1 MRTFL
6 LRHPLLRFLMTVAS
20 WLVAVPCVAATC
32 FLLAQILMTV
42 CSERVY
48 EINPAEPVRTELDGK
63 LVKLLADE
71 VRSGSG
77 PLELEAFGLRKEN
90 ALLLR
95 ADYSDS
101 ERKSL
106 FYLSIDGVP
115 EFDKVAD
122 RILVG
127 NYELKLDS
135 KQDSPLL
142 DGVQAIP
149 TSQVTLPPALQKRL
163 KETTSDQFVLT
174 GGTHLQLSYV
184 PSPVR
189 ANEYLYGRLKG
200 NSIHVQSYLRGQE
213 SFRNFTHEHALT
225 IISLEELALG
235 LLCVLPCALVAAW
248 FALCHHRHATEFLRG
263 HAGLRILLCAV
274 GWLAALG
281 AANPG
286 FSLLLM
292 SFLLIELLPMAIGFL
307 AFSLGSLW
315 LSVSLTWPNASWAVC
330 LRRTLYAVLILIGLN
345 GILALFGSLCS

>member
-1 MRTFL
+1 MKDFLHRHPVLCFL
-6 LRHPLLRFLMTVAS
+6 LTIAS
-20 WLVAVPCVAATC
+20 WLVAVPGVAASC
-32 FLLAQILMTV
+32 FLLAQLLMTV

-90 ALLLR
+90 ALLLS

-106 FYLSIDGVP
+106 FYLSIDG
-115 EFDKVAD
+115 KVAD

-315 LSVSLTWPNASWAVC
+315 LSVSLTWPGTSWAVC

>member
-48 EINPAEPVRTELDGK
+48 EINPAEPVRTELNGK
-63 LVKLLADE
+63 LVKILADE

-90 ALLLR
+90 VLR
-95 ADYSDS
+95 LSADYSDS
-101 ERKSL
+101 DRKSL

-122 RILVG
+122 RILAG

-163 KETTSDQFVLT
+163 KETTSHQFVLT
-174 GGTHLQLSYV
+174 GDTHLQLSYV

-200 NSIHVQSYLRGQE
+200 NSIHVKSFLRGRE
-213 SFRNFTHEHALT
+213 SFRNFTHEKSLT

-248 FALCHHRHATEFLRG
+248 FALSHHRHATEFLRG

-286 FSLLLM
+286 ISLLLM
-292 SFLLIELLPMAIGFL
+292 SFLLIELLPMSIGFL

-315 LSVSLTWPNASWAVC
+315 LSVSLTWPGTSWAVC
-330 LRRTLYAVLILIGLN
+330 LRRTLYAVLILIALHD
-345 GILALFGSLCS
+345 ILALFGNL

>member
-1 MRTFL
+1 MKDFLPRHPVLCFL
-6 LRHPLLRFLMTVAS
+6 LTVAS
-20 WLVAVPCVAATC
+20 WLVAVPGVAASC
-32 FLLAQILMTV
+32 FLLAQLLMTV

-48 EINPAEPVRTELDGK
+48 EINPEDPVRTELDGK

-95 ADYSDS
+95 SAYSDS
-101 ERKSL
+101 DRKSL

-127 NYELKLDS
+127 NYELELDS

-163 KETTSDQFVLT
+163 KETTSHQFVLT
-174 GGTHLQLSYV
+174 DGTHLQLSYI

-213 SFRNFTHEHALT
+213 SFRNFTHQHALT
-225 IISLEELALG
+225 IISTEELTLG
-235 LLCVLPCALVAAW
+235 LLCVLPCALIAAW
-248 FALCHHRHATEFLRG
+248 FALCHHGHTIEFLRE
-263 HAGLRILLCAV
+263 HTGLRILLCAA

-315 LSVSLTWPNASWAVC
+315 LSVNLTWPGTSWAVC
-330 LRRTLYAVLILIGLN
+330 LRRTLYAVLIFIGLN
-345 GILALFGSLCS
+345 GLLALFGSLCS

>member
-77 PLELEAFGLRKEN
+77 PLELEVFGLRKEN

-95 ADYSDS
+95 SDYSDS
-101 ERKSL
+101 DRKSL

-115 EFDKVAD
+115 EIDKVAD

-163 KETTSDQFVLT
+163 KEKTSDQFVLT

-248 FALCHHRHATEFLRG
+248 FALCHHRHATEFLRE
-263 HAGLRILLCAV
+263 HIGLRILLCAV

-286 FSLLLM
+286 FSMLLM

-315 LSVSLTWPNASWAVC
+315 LSVSLTWPGASWAVC
-330 LRRTLYAVLILIGLN
+330 LRRTLYAVLIFIGLN
-345 GILALFGSLCS
+345 GLLTLFGSLCS

>member
-1 MRTFL
+1 MKDFLPRHPVLCFL
-6 LRHPLLRFLMTVAS
+6 LTVAS
-20 WLVAVPCVAATC
+20 WLVAVPGVAASC
-32 FLLAQILMTV
+32 FLLALLLMTV

-95 ADYSDS
+95 SAYSDS
-101 ERKSL
+101 DRKSL

-127 NYELKLDS
+127 NYELELDS

-142 DGVQAIP
+142 DGVQAIS

-163 KETTSDQFVLT
+163 KETTSHQFVLT
-174 GGTHLQLSYV
+174 DGTHLQLSYI

-213 SFRNFTHEHALT
+213 SFRNFTHQHALT
-225 IISLEELALG
+225 IISTEELTLG
-235 LLCVLPCALVAAW
+235 LLCVLPCALIAAW
-248 FALCHHRHATEFLRG
+248 FALCYHGHAIEFLRE
-263 HAGLRILLCAV
+263 HTGLRILLCAV

-315 LSVSLTWPNASWAVC
+315 LSVSLTWPGTSWAVC
-330 LRRTLYAVLILIGLN
+330 LRRTLYAVLIFIGLN
-345 GILALFGSLCS
+345 GLLALFGSLCS

>member
-1 MRTFL
+1 MKDLLQRHPVLCFL
-6 LRHPLLRFLMTVAS
+6 LTVAS
-20 WLVAVPCVAATC
+20 WLVAVPGVAASC
-32 FLLAQILMTV
+32 FLLAQLLMTV

-90 ALLLR
+90 ALLLS

-106 FYLSIDGVP
+106 FYLSIDG
-115 EFDKVAD
+115 KVAD

-315 LSVSLTWPNASWAVC
+315 LSVSLTWPGTSWAVC